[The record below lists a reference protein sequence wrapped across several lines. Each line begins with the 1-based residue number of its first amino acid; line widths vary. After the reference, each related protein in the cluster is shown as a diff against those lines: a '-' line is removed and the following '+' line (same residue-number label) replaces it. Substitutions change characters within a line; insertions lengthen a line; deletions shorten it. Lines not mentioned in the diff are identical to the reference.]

1 MNLFKKFCSV
11 TEKLLSVFVGYMLIV
26 MTILAFTGVLTR
38 YVFVISLPWVDEVTR
53 YLMIWMTFLVSAI
66 AVGDGSHTNVEI
78 IPSLLNKKL
87 KKFDYG
93 IVIDLLILLGM
104 CIYTYYN
111 IKMVQSSIKIGNT
124 SPVLRIP
131 MWFMYCSTLVSAFFS
146 ILYSFRNIAVRIGRL
161 KEKKE
166 EDK

>member
-1 MNLFKKFCSV
+1 MNVFKKFCSV
-11 TEKLLSVFVGYMLIV
+11 TEKMLSIVVGYMLII

-38 YVFVISLPWVDEVTR
+38 YVFVVSLPWVDEVTR

-66 AVGDGSHTNVEI
+66 AVGDGSHTSVEI
-78 IPSLLNKKL
+78 FPTLMNKKL

-93 IVIDLLILLGM
+93 VILDLFILLGM

-111 IKMVQSSIKIGNT
+111 VKMVQTSVKIGNS

-146 ILYSFRNIAVRIGRL
+146 IVYSFRNIAVRIDRL
-161 KEKKE
+161 RAKKE
-166 EDK
+166 VAN